1 MGDPSP
7 LSSSDYPKGNTGD
20 PVFEL
25 NSRNAKCWIPRK
37 FSELRRMTIHNAK
50 YWIPRK
56 FSELRRMTMHNAR
69 ILDPLNSN
77 R

>member
-25 NSRNAKCWIPRK
+25 DSGNAG
-37 FSELRRMTIHNAK
+37 
-50 YWIPRK
+50 
-56 FSELRRMTMHNAR
+56 
-69 ILDPLNSN
+69 ILEIRLDRS
-77 R
+77 